1 MGQLEWCPSTSLR
14 YAQDERFCQTL
25 PGRMVL
31 ETLRTNGSGNAN
43 RTNGSGN
50 ANRTNG
56 SGNAQDEW
64 FCQRPGRMVLPTPR
78 TNGSANA
85 QDEWF
90 CQRPGRM
97 VLETPRTNGSGNA
110 QDEWFWKRPGRTV
123 LPTPRTNGSGKRP
136 DQWFRKRSGRRVFG
150 TAQYDRF
157 SENFTVRP
165 EPFDKAQDRRSEAK
179 SKDAVFH
186 PNPVRRISFSVA
198 ASAPSS
204 PISARVSPSRR

>member
-1 MGQLEWCPSTSLR
+1 MKGEGNKSGSIGMVSFDFASLR
-14 YAQDERFCQTL
+14 FCK
-25 PGRMVL
+25 
-31 ETLRTNGSGNAN
+31 
-43 RTNGSGN
+43 
-50 ANRTNG
+50 
-56 SGNAQDEW
+56 
-64 FCQRPGRMVLPTPR
+64 RPGRTVLQTPR

-85 QDEWF
+85 QDERFWKRPGRTVLQTPRTNGSAAQRMVLETLRTNGSANAQDERFCKRPDEWF
-90 CQRPGRM
+90 WKRSGKRSGRM

-110 QDEWFWKRPGRTV
+110 Q
-123 LPTPRTNGSGKRP
+123 